1 MIFVVKA
8 FKRGEQEKQNAMYHN
23 RLLAEESMRE
33 SQQAQVKRFHEQARR
48 KEGVR
53 EARGQREA
61 EMQKSMKQAK
71 SDLFLVN
78 AINGD
83 PK

>member
-33 SQQAQVKRFHEQARR
+33 SQQAQVKR
-48 KEGVR
+48 
-53 EARGQREA
+53 
-61 EMQKSMKQAK
+61 
-71 SDLFLVN
+71 DLFLVN